1 MQQGKPLGL
10 SKNARLC
17 ICPARHER
25 TFGGNPPF
33 VTFDVTPKSW
43 TDY

>member
-17 ICPARHER
+17 ICPARRER
-25 TFGGNPPF
+25 SYGGIGGAKA
-33 VTFDVTPKSW
+33 DVRR
-43 TDY
+43 YNV